1 MNKTTQIPSY
11 KGNMKTAITT
21 IGLIA
26 FLGFSAAAQTPTAG
40 GAHRHLPILRLKPQD
55 RIIKTRANM

>member
-26 FLGFSAAAQTPTAG
+26 FLGFSAATQTPTAG
-40 GAHRHLPILRLKPQD
+40 GAQQQKP
-55 RIIKTRANM
+55 KPPPPPTYLTPETSG